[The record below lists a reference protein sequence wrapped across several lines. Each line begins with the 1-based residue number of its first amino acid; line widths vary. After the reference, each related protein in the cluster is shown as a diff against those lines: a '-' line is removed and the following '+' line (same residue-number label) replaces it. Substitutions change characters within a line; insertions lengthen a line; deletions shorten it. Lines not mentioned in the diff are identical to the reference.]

1 MQRKNRKNQ
10 RNFLPLSTFWT
21 KIGIFT
27 QCVVLTLQN
36 GVISDIDSG
45 RHFVIESQDFE
56 NDEEKTRHRRP
67 KREIFV
73 EKELGLEGAE
83 LEHHLVV
90 ISETGGA
97 SGGQCG
103 LQAKNKQRLLA
114 KPMLQSNN
122 QDTIRTLRKR
132 QVSDT
137 TKKAIEIAVFVD
149 DDLYRKTKNKDLG
162 KDPILALQD
171 LVFTYLHS
179 VQLIYKSPA
188 LDVDFQLVLTR
199 LEVFKKA
206 LNALDKKDGDI
217 GNFGIFY

>member
-1 MQRKNRKNQ
+1 MYNVPYAQY
-10 RNFLPLSTFWT
+10 P
-21 KIGIFT
+21 
-27 QCVVLTLQN
+27 
-36 GVISDIDSG
+36 
-45 RHFVIESQDFE
+45 
-56 NDEEKTRHRRP
+56 
-67 KREIFV
+67 
-73 EKELGLEGAE
+73 
-83 LEHHLVV
+83 
-90 ISETGGA
+90 
-97 SGGQCG
+97 
-103 LQAKNKQRLLA
+103 
-114 KPMLQSNN
+114 
-122 QDTIRTLRKR
+122 DTIFSTKR

-217 GNFGIFY
+217 GNFGIFYQFLSF

>member
-1 MQRKNRKNQ
+1 M
-10 RNFLPLSTFWT
+10 
-21 KIGIFT
+21 
-27 QCVVLTLQN
+27 
-36 GVISDIDSG
+36 ISDIDSG
-45 RHFVIESQDFE
+45 RHFVIESQDEIE
-56 NDEEKTRHRRP
+56 NDDEKTRHRRRP
-67 KREIFV
+67 KREIF
-73 EKELGLEGAE
+73 EDQELGLNVEE
-83 LEHHLVV
+83 SKLEHHLVV

-114 KPMLQSNN
+114 KPMLSQSQ
-122 QDTIRTLRKR
+122 QDIIRTLKVVKR
-132 QVSDT
+132 QVQQKQEDT

-199 LEVFKKA
+199 LEVFKNP
-206 LNALDKKDGDI
+206 LNALDKKEGDI
-217 GNFGIFY
+217 GNDQF

>member
-1 MQRKNRKNQ
+1 M
-10 RNFLPLSTFWT
+10 
-21 KIGIFT
+21 
-27 QCVVLTLQN
+27 QN

-45 RHFVIESQDFE
+45 RHFVIESQDEIE
-56 NDEEKTRHRRP
+56 NDDEKTRHRRRP
-67 KREIFV
+67 KREIF
-73 EKELGLEGAE
+73 EDQELGLNVEE
-83 LEHHLVV
+83 SKLEHHLVV

-114 KPMLQSNN
+114 KPMLSQSQ
-122 QDTIRTLRKR
+122 QDIIRTLKVVKR
-132 QVSDT
+132 QVQQKQEDT

-199 LEVFKKA
+199 LEVFKNP
-206 LNALDKKDGDI
+206 LNALDKKQGDI
-217 GNFGIFY
+217 GNIKRPLVFGTFHQFLSY

>member
-1 MQRKNRKNQ
+1 M
-10 RNFLPLSTFWT
+10 
-21 KIGIFT
+21 
-27 QCVVLTLQN
+27 QN
-36 GVISDIDSG
+36 GVISDID
-45 RHFVIESQDFE
+45 RHFVIET
-56 NDEEKTRHRRP
+56 EKPRHTRP
-67 KREIFV
+67 KREIF
-73 EKELGLEGAE
+73 ENSESAPSAAAE
-83 LEHHLVV
+83 QKLEHHLVV